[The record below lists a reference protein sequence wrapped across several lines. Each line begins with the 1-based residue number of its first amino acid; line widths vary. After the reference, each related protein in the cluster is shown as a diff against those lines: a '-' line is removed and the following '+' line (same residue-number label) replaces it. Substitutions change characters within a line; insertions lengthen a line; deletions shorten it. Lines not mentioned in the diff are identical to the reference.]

1 MLVWDSF
8 GNDWAKDL
16 KEQLQISGLNIQNV
30 EYGSIPRSLQY

>member
-16 KEQLQISGLNIQNV
+16 KEQLQISGLNV
-30 EYGSIPRSLQY
+30 KMLSMDHSKSLQY